1 MNSSLSNSNAGEP
14 NCQVVAEIYLPVTI
28 DTIKTREIATQAATV
43 SKYIYL
49 DKAITILFYNEVN
62 NNHSYYKMRVKA
74 YVMDIRDEF
83 RFKSDM
89 TELIIAELVKQ
100 GVLDGRF

>member
-1 MNSSLSNSNAGEP
+1 MRASQIVKWWLKF
-14 NCQVVAEIYLPVTI
+14 ILPLII

-49 DKAITILFYNEVN
+49 GKPITVLFINEVN
-62 NNHSYYKMRVKA
+62 NNHSYYKMKVKA

-89 TELIIAELVKQ
+89 TELIITEIGKRRSV
-100 GVLDGRF
+100 GW